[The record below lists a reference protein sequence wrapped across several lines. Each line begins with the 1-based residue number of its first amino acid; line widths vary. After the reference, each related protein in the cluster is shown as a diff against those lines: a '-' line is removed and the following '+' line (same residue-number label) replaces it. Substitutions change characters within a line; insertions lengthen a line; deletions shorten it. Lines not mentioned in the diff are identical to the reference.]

1 MLSPLLRLPTNI
13 RRRIFELA
21 TGGYE
26 ILLGSEWPE
35 TPLVHRRHFK
45 RFYPHEAVYP
55 DPGLPQFWRIGR
67 SPRDP
72 YASPAFSWDHVAALN
87 QTCTQ
92 TRRETAGMHFAHNA
106 FAGSPARLER
116 FLGLCERIGV
126 AQYVQSVIILLPV
139 DSDPRT
145 AFTLPWPT
153 ARVLMR
159 LCELPALRRVQ
170 VRYTETYVSE
180 WKLQEYLWHA
190 VDTEFPALQGE
201 KVVVGLWCAETA
213 WP

>member
-1 MLSPLLRLPTNI
+1 MQSFGTAGTSKGSTPMRPCIPIPTSLSSG
-13 RRRIFELA
+13 ELGA
-21 TGGYE
+21 RT
-26 ILLGSEWPE
+26 
-35 TPLVHRRHFK
+35 
-45 RFYPHEAVYP
+45 
-55 DPGLPQFWRIGR
+55 
-67 SPRDP
+67 RDP
-72 YASPAFSWDHVAALN
+72 YASPSFSGDHVAALN

-92 TRRETAGMHFAHNA
+92 TRRETAGTHFAHNA

-126 AQYVQSVIILLPV
+126 AQYVQSVIVLLPV

-190 VDTEFPALQGE
+190 VDTELPALQGE
-201 KVVVGLWCAETA
+201 KVVVGLWCAEIA